1 MTNFVHL
8 HIANFYMALH
18 YNILAY
24 NLQHFAG
31 LIASSTSAQIVT
43 GSHKYYAQVRW
54 RAIQIPLFTKRRTR
68 DDATAPIPI
77 PYTVAAAGVHRVA
90 RSVGERFI
98 RTAAMWL
105 TSTRANLQLHVKHSS
120 HSKRALTSNKTEN
133 LLIKTAVM
141 RFRYCVHNKTLMCT
155 RLIAKR
161 NIQQF

>member
-77 PYTVAAAGVHRVA
+77 PYSRRHWRSSRRSQCRRAVYMDSCYVA
-90 RSVGERFI
+90 
-98 RTAAMWL
+98 
-105 TSTRANLQLHVKHSS
+105 N
-120 HSKRALTSNKTEN
+120 
-133 LLIKTAVM
+133 
-141 RFRYCVHNKTLMCT
+141 
-155 RLIAKR
+155 
-161 NIQQF
+161 